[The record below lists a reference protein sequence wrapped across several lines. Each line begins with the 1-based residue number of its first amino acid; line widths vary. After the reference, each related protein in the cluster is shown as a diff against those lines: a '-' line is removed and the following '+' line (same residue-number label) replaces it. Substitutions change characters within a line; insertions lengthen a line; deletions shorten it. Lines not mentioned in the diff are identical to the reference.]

1 MHPDDPSLPLQLY
14 RAATKLPATYPPT
27 QQASASFLLWTEKAL
42 SHHALAAYRCWL
54 DNQLPPGTVLPSPR
68 APRRAPGEWREGDNT
83 LEEQEEQ
90 EEAQEGE
97 VGMAIGKT
105 NIDEDSVAR
114 AFRAFHNFVTSL
126 VSAHQIQLAAGAVA
140 AEKGLNSEKEQE
152 RREVYRNY
160 FKFISLLLLPDG
172 HPNRPIPRASQS
184 KPVAGSTVSV
194 VPTPGPAPGNMAVKA
209 GTRDALK
216 TELKT
221 VENVYEEYLL
231 RGLNFPRAIEYHEA
245 IGEWVDLVVE
255 NWRVAG
261 GSGDEASPA
270 VEILYRA
277 ATKTFHSPRILR
289 HLFTTLTATGN
300 FPDAVRALDTYIDLV
315 QRAKDRI
322 AKGHVE
328 KDFDD
333 DKTILETAAEG
344 IRVLCGLVDDGR
356 KGMELAEKIEKWIEQ
371 WRVRSE
377 DVLAVVFRGI
387 GIANATWAR
396 RTIDGETR
404 PDIQNAAIRAFEK
417 GLSYDPFD
425 IDALYGLALVQV
437 EVGDVDSAMENTKRG
452 LMILKYVADEES
464 EEAWDGKGDHKRREV
479 PLLHLLALI
488 MSATEEFDGA
498 RQACADVFEI
508 LGEDMAVFRGMGIGE
523 KECVLEVRMTQIA
536 IEEALDG
543 AEVAVKMTD
552 HLLDIYGRLFEAAQL
567 DRGSQSVYENGQF
580 DSSLSTLPIAANKKP
595 RLLGSRRKKPF
606 SVSVSSLPPGGL
618 IGETGLSI
626 SGERKRPKSG
636 HQSMHQPTGLSSNPN
651 APQIQV
657 TDVYGGSSQNDT
669 LPKKTGRPSS
679 VSGGTMRR
687 MKSFSSMRSG
697 KDHSS
702 RINIPDV
709 PTPPLPSTTD
719 TSSVER
725 SPVGSV
731 KDHHPHMFH
740 MLKMKLH
747 KHQLQM
753 GVSGSPIEHLS
764 QFGSTTSFM
773 TTDSTAPP
781 IDGTVEP
788 LGREAPRAEDIPN
801 NLSQSKLPYPIRAL
815 SSGITDEIGNDAKP
829 RSIRRPKQLPEPKL
843 HEEDERRRALA
854 ALRQVWLFVGGLAR
868 RSGDFGG
875 AVIALDEAG
884 KLVGLNGEGEADVL
898 AEVSCLSLVA
908 RAFDF

>member
-1 MHPDDPSLPLQLY
+1 
-14 RAATKLPATYPPT
+14 
-27 QQASASFLLWTEKAL
+27 
-42 SHHALAAYRCWL
+42 
-54 DNQLPPGTVLPSPR
+54 
-68 APRRAPGEWREGDNT
+68 
-83 LEEQEEQ
+83 
-90 EEAQEGE
+90 
-97 VGMAIGKT
+97 MAIGKT

-114 AFRAFHNFVTSL
+114 AFRAFHNFVTGL
-126 VSAHQIQLAAGAVA
+126 VSAHQVQLGAGTVA
-140 AEKGLNSEKEQE
+140 TEKGLSPEKELE

-172 HPNRPIPRASQS
+172 HPDRPIPRALQL
-184 KPVAGSTVSV
+184 KPVARSTVSA
-194 VPTPGPAPGNMAVKA
+194 VPTPGPAPGNMAAKA

-221 VENVYEEYLL
+221 VEHVYEEYLL
-231 RGLNFPRAIEYHEA
+231 RGLSFPRAMEYHEV

-261 GSGDEASPA
+261 GSGDEAPAA

-300 FPDAVRALDTYIDLV
+300 FPDAVRALDTYIDLI

-333 DKTILETAAEG
+333 DKTILETSVEG

-356 KGMELAEKIEKWIEQ
+356 KGVELAERIEKWIEE

-377 DVLAVVFRGI
+377 DVLSVVFRGI
-387 GIANATWAR
+387 GTANAAWAR
-396 RTIDGETR
+396 KTIDGEAR

-425 IDALYGLALVQV
+425 IDAWYGLAQVQV
-437 EVGDVDSAMENTKRG
+437 EVGDIDSAMESTKKS
-452 LMILKYVADEES
+452 LTILKYVADEEP
-464 EEAWDGKGDHKRREV
+464 EEAWDGKGDYKRRAV

-488 MSATEEFDGA
+488 MSATEEFEGA
-498 RQACADVFEI
+498 RRACANVFEI

-536 IEEALDG
+536 IEEALGG
-543 AEVAVKMTD
+543 AGVAVKMTD

-580 DSSLSTLPIAANKKP
+580 DSSLSTLPVTANRKS
-595 RLLGSRRKKPF
+595 RLLGGRHNKPF

-618 IGETGLSI
+618 IGETGLSN
-626 SGERKRPKSG
+626 GEKKRPKSG
-636 HQSMHQPTGLSSNPN
+636 HQSMHQPTGLTSNPN

-657 TDVYGGSSQNDT
+657 TDVYGGPSQTDIMS
-669 LPKKTGRPSS
+669 KKAGRPSS
-679 VSGGTMRR
+679 VSGGTIRR

-697 KDHSS
+697 KGDHNS

-719 TSSVER
+719 TSSMEP

-731 KDHHPHMFH
+731 KDQHHPHLFH

-747 KHQLQM
+747 KHQLHQM
-753 GVSGSPIEHLS
+753 GVSAEHLS

-773 TTDSTAPP
+773 TTDSATPTM
-781 IDGTVEP
+781 DGTTEP
-788 LGREAPRAEDIPN
+788 LGRDAPRAEDIPN

-815 SSGITDEIGNDAKP
+815 RSGITDEIGNDAKP
-829 RSIRRPKQLPEPKL
+829 RSIRRPKRLPEPKL
-843 HEEDERRRALA
+843 HEEDEKRRALA
-854 ALRQVWLFVGGLAR
+854 ALRRIWIFVGGLAR
-868 RSGDFGG
+868 RSKDFSG
-875 AVIALDEAG
+875 AAIALDEAAI
-884 KLVGLNGEGEADVL
+884 LVGLNGEGEADVL
-898 AEVSCLSLVA
+898 AEVGLHSSIGRRL
-908 RAFDF
+908 

>member
-1 MHPDDPSLPLQLY
+1 
-14 RAATKLPATYPPT
+14 
-27 QQASASFLLWTEKAL
+27 
-42 SHHALAAYRCWL
+42 
-54 DNQLPPGTVLPSPR
+54 
-68 APRRAPGEWREGDNT
+68 
-83 LEEQEEQ
+83 
-90 EEAQEGE
+90 
-97 VGMAIGKT
+97 MAIGKT

-114 AFRAFHNFVTSL
+114 AFRAFHNFVTGL
-126 VSAHQIQLAAGAVA
+126 VSAHHQVQLAAGVVA
-140 AEKGLNSEKEQE
+140 TEKGLNPEKEQE

-160 FKFISLLLLPDG
+160 FKFISLLLLPNG
-172 HPNRPIPRASQS
+172 HPNRPIPRALPS
-184 KPVAGSTVSV
+184 KIVVGSTISA
-194 VPTPGPAPGNMAVKA
+194 VPTPGPAPGNMASKA
-209 GTRDALK
+209 GTRDTLRA
-216 TELKT
+216 ELKV
-221 VENVYEEYLL
+221 VEHVYEEYLL
-231 RGLNFPRAIEYHEA
+231 RGLNFPKAIEYHEV

-261 GSGDEASPA
+261 GLGDEAPPV

-289 HLFTTLTATGN
+289 HLFITLTATGN
-300 FPDAVRALDTYIDLV
+300 FPDAVRALDTYIDLI

-333 DKTILETAAEG
+333 DKAILETAVEG

-356 KGMELAEKIEKWIEQ
+356 KGMELAERIEKWIEE

-396 RTIDGETR
+396 KTIDGETR
-404 PDIQNAAIRAFEK
+404 PDIQNAAIKAFEK

-425 IDALYGLALVQV
+425 IDAWYGLALVQV
-437 EVGDVDSAMENTKRG
+437 EVGDVSSAMESTKKG
-452 LMILKYVADEES
+452 LVILKYVADEES
-464 EEAWDGKGDHKRREV
+464 EEAWDGKGDHKRRAV

-488 MSATEEFDGA
+488 MSATEEFEGA
-498 RQACADVFEI
+498 RQACADVFEV
-508 LGEDMAVFRGMGIGE
+508 LGEDMAVFRAMGIGE

-552 HLLDIYGRLFEAAQL
+552 HLLDTYGRLFEAAQL

-580 DSSLSTLPIAANKKP
+580 DSSLSTLPITTNRKP
-595 RLLGSRRKKPF
+595 RLLGGRRKKPL

-618 IGETGLSI
+618 IGETGLST
-626 SGERKRPKSG
+626 SGDKKRPKSG

-657 TDVYGGSSQNDT
+657 TDVHGGSYQTDS
-669 LPKKTGRPSS
+669 LSKKSGRPSS
-679 VSGGTMRR
+679 VSGGTIRR

-697 KDHSS
+697 KDHGS

-731 KDHHPHMFH
+731 KDHHHPHMFH

-747 KHQLQM
+747 KHQLQQM
-753 GVSGSPIEHLS
+753 GVSSSPTEHLS
-764 QFGSTTSFM
+764 QFGSTTSFI
-773 TTDSTAPP
+773 TTDSTVPP
-781 IDGTVEP
+781 MDDSVEP

-815 SSGITDEIGNDAKP
+815 RSGITDEIGNDAKP

-843 HEEDERRRALA
+843 HEEDEKRRALA

-868 RSGDFGG
+868 RSRDFGG
-875 AVIALDEAG
+875 AAIALDEAA

-898 AEVSCLSLVA
+898 AEVSCLFLMGEG
-908 RAFDF
+908 FDC

>member
-1 MHPDDPSLPLQLY
+1 
-14 RAATKLPATYPPT
+14 
-27 QQASASFLLWTEKAL
+27 
-42 SHHALAAYRCWL
+42 
-54 DNQLPPGTVLPSPR
+54 
-68 APRRAPGEWREGDNT
+68 
-83 LEEQEEQ
+83 
-90 EEAQEGE
+90 
-97 VGMAIGKT
+97 MAIGKT

-114 AFRAFHNFVTSL
+114 AFRAFHNFVTGL
-126 VSAHQIQLAAGAVA
+126 VSAHQVQLAAGIVA
-140 AEKGLNSEKEQE
+140 TEKGLNPEKEQE

-160 FKFISLLLLPDG
+160 FKFISLLLLPNG
-172 HPNRPIPRASQS
+172 HPNRPIPRALPS
-184 KPVAGSTVSV
+184 KIVAGSTISA
-194 VPTPGPAPGNMAVKA
+194 VPTSGPAPGNMASKA
-209 GTRDALK
+209 GTRDTLK

-221 VENVYEEYLL
+221 VEHVYEEYLL
-231 RGLNFPRAIEYHEA
+231 RGLNFPRAIEYHEV

-255 NWRVAG
+255 NWRVTG
-261 GSGDEASPA
+261 GSGDEAPPV

-289 HLFTTLTATGN
+289 HLFITLTATGN
-300 FPDAVRALDTYIDLV
+300 FPDAVRALDTYIDLI

-333 DKTILETAAEG
+333 DKAILETAVEG

-356 KGMELAEKIEKWIEQ
+356 KGMELAERIEKWVEE

-396 RTIDGETR
+396 KTIDGETR
-404 PDIQNAAIRAFEK
+404 PDIQNAAIKAFEK

-425 IDALYGLALVQV
+425 IDAWYGLALVQV
-437 EVGDVDSAMENTKRG
+437 EVGDVNSAMESTKRG
-452 LMILKYVADEES
+452 LIILKYVADEEP
-464 EEAWDGKGDHKRREV
+464 EEAWDGKGDHKRRAV

-488 MSATEEFDGA
+488 MSATEEFEGA
-498 RQACADVFEI
+498 RQACADVFEV

-580 DSSLSTLPIAANKKP
+580 DSSLSTLPITTNRKP
-595 RLLGSRRKKPF
+595 RLLGGRRKMPL

-618 IGETGLSI
+618 IGETGFSI
-626 SGERKRPKSG
+626 SSDKKRPKSG

-657 TDVYGGSSQNDT
+657 TDVHGGSSQTDT
-669 LPKKTGRPSS
+669 LSKKSGRPSS
-679 VSGGTMRR
+679 VSGGTIRR
-687 MKSFSSMRSG
+687 MRSFSSMRSG
-697 KDHSS
+697 KDHNS

-731 KDHHPHMFH
+731 KDHHHPHMFH
-740 MLKMKLH
+740 MLKMKLREH
-747 KHQLQM
+747 RLQQM
-753 GVSGSPIEHLS
+753 GVSSSPTEHLS

-773 TTDSTAPP
+773 TTDSTVPP
-781 IDGTVEP
+781 MDDSVEP
-788 LGREAPRAEDIPN
+788 LGREAPKAEDIPN

-815 SSGITDEIGNDAKP
+815 RSGITDEIGNDAKP

-843 HEEDERRRALA
+843 HEEDEKRRALA

-868 RSGDFGG
+868 RSRDFGG
-875 AVIALDEAG
+875 AVIALDEAA
-884 KLVGLNGEGEADVL
+884 KLVGYSGEGEADVL
-898 AEVSCLSLVA
+898 AEVSCLFLVRGLIANASA
-908 RAFDF
+908 RGHFWRRKKEKGIWRSSILTWPYPSMSTIRLLLWVFLKCCWKYPPTQLQVLHQYPQISQWMQ